1 TRDKRHAQYRVR
13 CDGASCQ
20 AIHFNFADLAGLTEP
35 GRHDVALALSKNEYN
50 GAVSAQVQV
59 RSLHRLEP
67 AKPDLCATACD
78 LRCHDRLSGEALW
91 AALLAGG
98 AGSQA
103 DGEAPPAADAD
114 GDSAADALRA
124 ARAAGRLV
132 DRRRRPAV
140 SQLAALLSGGEPVLV
155 LAADVARR
163 RPLLTRDV
171 LAPGLDCSGAYVQAA
186 CRHRL
191 AAQNGA
197 GVVLASPDL
206 ALDAPSFAR
215 SFEHVVLLDP
225 PFTGAMWA
233 GLAAAAPEAY
243 LHALWG
249 ADEAAFAGR
258 VRESQFD
265 LDAAMRRVWKALA
278 AGSGRFDDALEQELL
293 DGGAVLAPVAA
304 VAAALEALRETGLL
318 IAEDDGGYHL
328 ERPQSKVDVTRTDAC
343 RRWHHRYQTPD
354 FLQTCLTAQL

>member
-1 TRDKRHAQYRVR
+1 M
-13 CDGASCQ
+13 
-20 AIHFNFADLAGLTEP
+20 
-35 GRHDVALALSKNEYN
+35 
-50 GAVSAQVQV
+50 
-59 RSLHRLEP
+59 
-67 AKPDLCATACD
+67 
-78 LRCHDRLSGEALW
+78 
-91 AALLAGG
+91 
-98 AGSQA
+98 
-103 DGEAPPAADAD
+103 
-114 GDSAADALRA
+114 
-124 ARAAGRLV
+124 
-132 DRRRRPAV
+132 DRRGRPAV

-155 LAADVARR
+155 LTADVARR

-191 AAQNGA
+191 AAHEGA

-206 ALDAPSFAR
+206 ALDAPAFAR
-215 SFEHVVLLDP
+215 SFAHVVLLDP

-233 GLAAAAPEAY
+233 GLAAAAPDAY

-265 LDAAMRRVWKALA
+265 LDATMRRVWKALA

-304 VAAALEALRETGLL
+304 VAAAFEALREAGLL
-318 IAEDDGGYHL
+318 IAEGDGGYHL